1 MASGS
6 GALSGASSGAALG
19 SSILPGWGT
28 AIGAVGGAIVGGLT
42 GNAASQ
48 DLQAAQAQA
57 RNALQTQA
65 TAALAP
71 QQQTYGVGSQNLN
84 TLSQNVNSGAYNT
97 NPYAYSAQGAQNG
110 LNMPGSNLGAG
121 FNQGANGGLP
131 SQYQLQNFNMQQSPG
146 YQFQLQ
152 QGLNSIQNSAAAGGG
167 ALSGATMKAMQQY
180 GTGLAAQDYQNMFSN
195 YMKQQGMG
203 QEVQNQAYNQYA
215 GQQKVGMENAQQTF
229 EDQLNQQKQA
239 YGMQEQLASYAQPSA
254 NAISNINTS
263 LGAGLANSYIGTGQA
278 QAQGINQIG
287 ANVQSGLTSLG
298 QIYDL
303 ANPNKTAVPN
313 INSNYNYQPGM
324 GNQGPSEPTTV
335 NQLYGPYLPQNT
347 EGQLNGPTN
356 NYPPYYSS
364 SPSGIEQGPINTS
377 YNPSFISSNQPTG
390 YDSNGNLIQP
400 PATLENLNPAAGANY
415 SNYQTLNPYGSAWAN
430 NFGYQGGPTQQ
441 PIPFNTQLNPGLYQT
456 PQRQT
461 QYPGYY

>member
-6 GALSGASSGAALG
+6 GALSGAASGAALG
-19 SSILPGWGT
+19 TSILPGWGT

-48 DLQAAQAQA
+48 DMQKAQSNA

-65 TAALAP
+65 TQALAP
-71 QQQTYGVGSQNLN
+71 QQQIYGIGSQGMN
-84 TLSQNVNSGAYNT
+84 TLASNVASGKYNT

-215 GQQKVGMENAQQTF
+215 GQQKIGMENAQQTF

-239 YGMQEQLASYAQPSA
+239 YGMQEQIASYAQPSA

-263 LGAGLANSYIGTGQA
+263 LGAGLANSYMGTGQA
-278 QAQGINQIG
+278 QAQGINQVG

-298 QIYDL
+298 QLYDL
-303 ANPNKTAVPN
+303 ASKPNNPQIPDLNAPAN
-313 INSNYNYQPGM
+313 QYNYQPDM
-324 GNQGPSEPTTV
+324 GNQGPPQYT
-335 NQLYGPYLPQNT
+335 NPQLYGPYVPQNT

-356 NYPPYYSS
+356 TYSPYYNNNA
-364 SPSGIEQGPINTS
+364 GQGGLQGPINTS
-377 YNPSFISSNQPTG
+377 YNPAWISSNQPTG
-390 YDSNGNLIQP
+390 YDANGNAVQP
-400 PATLENLNPAAGANY
+400 PQTLGNLNPAAGVNY
-415 SNYQTLNPYGSAWAN
+415 SNYQTLNPYGSSWNN
-430 NFGYQGGPTQQ
+430 NFGY
-441 PIPFNTQLNPGLYQT
+441 
-456 PQRQT
+456 
-461 QYPGYY
+461 